1 MDSGG
6 GILFFD
12 LRYNVSMSLGNH
24 RPVLKSNR
32 RQTQATE
39 ATMKTLIHLIIA
51 AMLVVGLSGCATTAA
66 TEPAK
71 VKCPACHY
79 EFTPPA
85 VGP

>member
-1 MDSGG
+1 M
-6 GILFFD
+6 
-12 LRYNVSMSLGNH
+12 
-24 RPVLKSNR
+24 KSR
-32 RQTQATE
+32 RSSQATE
-39 ATMKTLIHLIIA
+39 NIMKTIIHLIIA

-66 TEPAK
+66 KEPAK